1 MRSHRNY
8 ALPRLMN
15 VVFESGKRL
24 ENMINLRIVSS
35 GANFAV
41 PMDVPL
47 LETS

>member
-15 VVFESGKRL
+15 VVFESGKWL